1 MEYMRSPTEDN
12 CASGHGGEVL
22 EDSVWLYKCKILGI
36 FHLLLNIPFSILYLQ
51 SISIPE
57 MKILPTAVL
66 FVAISYAT
74 AALTLYFQ

>member
-12 CASGHGGEVL
+12 CASGHVGGGD
-22 EDSVWLYKCKILGI
+22 EDSIWLYRCKILGI
-36 FHLLLNIPFSILYLQ
+36 FHLFPSHFSILYLQ

-74 AALTLYFQ
+74 VALTLYFQ